1 MSDEPMV
8 ERLEVSVQN
17 GTVCVVTERRKPGAA
32 GISTPGDSLFGVF
45 TDEETARKEYGTI
58 DGDYIPTFDMVP
70 LWSSP
75 ALLSQLRE
83 QREALERIASDKCVV
98 AKVSWS
104 GTVTCEEM
112 WEGDPDARCPV
123 CIARTALAALAPN
136 PDREGR

>member
-1 MSDEPMV
+1 MSERPNYAEECQVDRDCRNPRLPSEPLCAV
-8 ERLEVSVQN
+8 HARALAAEIARDTYRQRAEEAEEVAGAITEVNVRLARELIAAER
-17 GTVCVVTERRKPGAA
+17 TV
-32 GISTPGDSLFGVF
+32 
-45 TDEETARKEYGTI
+45 
-58 DGDYIPTFDMVP
+58 
-70 LWSSP
+70 
-75 ALLSQLRE
+75 RE

>member
-1 MSDEPMV
+1 MSAEPKHTIEWWHEWDMV
-8 ERLEVSVQN
+8 V
-17 GTVCVVTERRKPGAA
+17 
-32 GISTPGDSLFGVF
+32 
-45 TDEETARKEYGTI
+45 GTI
-58 DGDYIPTFDMVP
+58 TCHAAERTV
-70 LWSSP
+70 
-75 ALLSQLRE
+75 RE